1 VKERAI
7 RIPRLY
13 HPAIETNDPLVLAGD
28 DAHYL
33 GHVLRARPGMEI
45 ETFDG
50 AGGIARWKIVSI
62 TRREV
67 RLTHLASEKLE
78 RRAPVRLILGL
89 NPLKAGNED
98 FAVRMAAAMEVT
110 AILPVIFARS
120 EIPLD
125 EATLKRRIDRWR
137 RLCTSE
143 VASSGGAYVPDIP
156 AAVGLR
162 EAIEA
167 TQGRGVLFDE
177 VADPVGPEHR
187 FSVSETLTA
196 LVGPEGGLERE
207 EVEFARENGYE
218 IASLGP
224 WTLKAELAG
233 ALAPSWVYS
242 RVGE

>member
-1 VKERAI
+1 MA
-7 RIPRLY
+7 
-13 HPAIETNDPLVLAGD
+13 
-28 DAHYL
+28 
-33 GHVLRARPGMEI
+33 I

-50 AGGIARWKIVSI
+50 EGGIARWEIVGV

-67 RLTHLASEKLE
+67 RLTHLAGEKVE

-125 EATLKRRIDRWR
+125 EAALKRRIDRWR

-143 VASSGGAYVPDIP
+143 VAASGGAYVPDIP
-156 AAVGLR
+156 GAVSLK

-177 VADPVGPEHR
+177 EADPVGTEHR
-187 FSVSETLTA
+187 FSAGETVTA

-207 EVEFARENGYE
+207 EVELAREKGYG

-224 WTLKAELAG
+224 WTLKAELAA

-242 RVGE
+242 RVRE